1 MLTNL
6 WGKVRNLYDRL
17 VYGPPECP
25 KAVKDALA
33 NKKQG
38 WHLMTEQ
45 EYFQAATGTLPPG
58 ALIKDESVLEH
69 LISTGQYFMPTDE
82 RVSHGGG
89 NYGAK
94 EAGVFGI
101 GLHHT
106 PNSGLPAMKL
116 PIPEPTNAFM
126 PQNAPTGPIPPGFN
140 AKEYESFSVAAD
152 AFLEHLQKP
161 DVKKRLGIDE

>member
-1 MLTNL
+1 MLPHIKRRQAVQVKELPDLEETG
-6 WGKVRNLYDRL
+6 GK
-17 VYGPPECP
+17 EMS
-25 KAVKDALA
+25 
-33 NKKQG
+33 KK
-38 WHLMTEQ
+38 MT
-45 EYFQAATGTLPPG
+45 LN
-58 ALIKDESVLEH
+58 ISVLEH

-126 PQNAPTGPIPPGFN
+126 PQNAPTGPIPPGDRRT
-140 AKEYESFSVAAD
+140 E
-152 AFLEHLQKP
+152 
-161 DVKKRLGIDE
+161 KRNYRVEKLS